1 MTDDELKS
9 YLKPKTHWG
18 AIVTTAI
25 AVAGAVWG
33 VTQYLGDIP
42 KRPEFNEVRTDVT
55 KLRLDQEVMKGDVK
69 AINVRIEEG
78 FRAVNTKLD
87 SQNDNKRRR

>member
-1 MTDDELKS
+1 MTDDEIKRFLR
-9 YLKPKTHWG
+9 PRTHWG

-42 KRPEFNEVRTDVT
+42 KRPEFNETAKNVT
-55 KLRLDQEVMKGDVK
+55 QLRLDQETVKGDIK
-69 AINVRIEEG
+69 AINVRLDEG
-78 FRAVNTKLD
+78 FKSLGAKLD
-87 SQNDNKRRR
+87 ANDSKRRR